1 MLKTTIG
8 FIEMNTMYFHIL
20 TITIIYI
27 GNVLFNNCII
37 DLKNDVFKITLR

>member
-1 MLKTTIG
+1 MFKLINYMLKTTIG

-27 GNVLFNNCII
+27 MCYLII
-37 DLKNDVFKITLR
+37 ALLI